1 MLNEIFKNIGL
12 MSITGSFI
20 ILVILLI
27 YPVSIK
33 IFSARWNY
41 HICILALMF
50 LIIPVGCLI
59 EKSECNVYN
68 QTIIESI
75 NEIDYFNDSTN
86 FFENAQLKEIQD
98 KNVSII
104 ETVNKSSKIKFI
116 TNKLYIIWIVG
127 VFVFFLIKFIRVRL
141 FRSQLIKTSFKVEKT
156 EYLYRKLNF
165 IKEDMGLKKKPL
177 LLTND
182 LISSPMIIGVFS
194 KVLILPEIEF
204 TENEL
209 SFIFKHE
216 LTHIKKRDLSIKLFA
231 FIINGLH
238 WFNPF
243 VYIIVNHINKVSE
256 LACDE
261 SVVNKMTKNEKI
273 LYGKTIL
280 NVVAKSINQKKYYG
294 LALGDT
300 KKGIKRRLN
309 LIMKIKNKSKK
320 RVLISFVILGLVAMV
335 GSTFAYVIS
344 PKIDKI
350 KDYKIEEIKNDVF
363 KEEIIKDSTLE
374 KEIIEKEV
382 KEVDFNQKG
391 VLEFF
396 EEVKLNENKVSVD
409 TNEKILI
416 KPVKEGIITSPYGS
430 MIHPITR
437 ENKIHTGIDY
447 AMTRGTEIVAAD
459 SGEVIGTE
467 ENSNEESAN
476 SYGKFIIIKH
486 DNGAMTLYAHCSKI
500 MLKKGDLVKQG
511 EKIAEVGSTG
521 QSTGNHCH
529 FEYRINGEHVDPLLY
544 MEK

>member
-116 TNKLYIIWIVG
+116 TNKLYIIWIAG
-127 VFVFFLIKFIRVRL
+127 AFGFFFSKFIKMML
-141 FRSQLIKTSFKVEKT
+141 FRSQLIKTSFKVEKSN
-156 EYLYRKLNF
+156 YMYSILNF
-165 IKEDMGLKKKPL
+165 VKEDMGLKKKPL

-182 LISSPMIIGVFS
+182 LISSPMIMGVFNR
-194 KVLILPEIEF
+194 VLILPEIEF
-204 TENEL
+204 TKSEL

-216 LTHIKKRDLSIKLFA
+216 LTHLKKRDLGIKLFA
-231 FIINGLH
+231 LIINGLH

-243 VYIIVNHINKVSE
+243 AYIIVNHINEVSE

-261 SVVNKMTKNEKI
+261 SVVKKMTKNEKF
-273 LYGKTIL
+273 LYGETIL
-280 NVVAKSINQKKYYG
+280 NVVDKAINQRNYYG
-294 LALGDT
+294 IALCDT
-300 KKGIKRRLN
+300 KKGIKRRLE
-309 LIMKIKNKSKK
+309 LIMKIKSTSKK
-320 RVLISFVILGLVAMV
+320 RALISFAILGLIGMM

-344 PKIDKI
+344 PKVDKI
-350 KDYKIEEIKNDVF
+350 KDYKIEKIKNIDEF
-363 KEEIIKDSTLE
+363 KEETSKNNSLE
-374 KEIIEKEV
+374 KEYI
-382 KEVDFNQKG
+382 KEVDFSEKG

-396 EEVKLNENKVSVD
+396 EDVKLNEEKISID
-409 TNEKILI
+409 TSEKILI
-416 KPVKEGIITSPYGS
+416 KPVKDGKISSSYGNRVQ
-430 MIHPITR
+430 PITR
-437 ENKIHTGIDY
+437 EYKMHTGIDY
-447 AMTRGTEIVAAD
+447 AMRKGAEIVAAD
-459 SGEVIGTE
+459 SGEVVGTE
-467 ENSNEESAN
+467 ENFNEESTKL
-476 SYGKFIIIKH
+476 YGKFIIIRH
-486 DNGAMTLYAHCSKI
+486 NNGAMTLYEHCSKI
-500 MLKKGDLVKQG
+500 IFKKGDLVKQG

-521 QSTGNHCH
+521 QSTGSHCH